1 MAAMPR
7 TVSRPAKSDSA
18 QLADQMEAVAC
29 SGDREAYAA
38 IFRTFSPR
46 IRAYLMRLGAE
57 PAHADEL
64 TQETMVTVWRR
75 AQTFDRRQAAV
86 ATWLFTIARNKR
98 IDALRR
104 ERRPEFDPNDPALA
118 PAPETPP
125 DVQVDQAQRQAR
137 VQAAIRTL
145 PPQQADLLRAA
156 FIDGQSHREI
166 AEKTGI
172 PLGTVKSRLRLA
184 MGHMRKHLRDL
195 KEP

>member
-137 VQAAIRTL
+137 VRRDA
-145 PPQQADLLRAA
+145 
-156 FIDGQSHREI
+156 
-166 AEKTGI
+166 
-172 PLGTVKSRLRLA
+172 LGGGAHAGAVSTHV
-184 MGHMRKHLRDL
+184 LRDRRARPTDVMEHRRPRDL
-195 KEP
+195 

>member
-1 MAAMPR
+1 MPR
-7 TVSRPAKSDSA
+7 TVSRPAQSESA
-18 QLADQMEAVAC
+18 QFADQMEAVAD

-104 ERRPEFDPNDPALA
+104 ERRPEFDPNDPALI

-125 DVQVDQAQRQAR
+125 DEHVDQAQRQVR

-145 PPQQADLLRAA
+145 PAQQADLLRAA

-166 AEKTGI
+166 AERTGI

-184 MGHMRKHLRDL
+184 MGHMKKHLHDL
-195 KEP
+195 GEE